1 MSQCVPTI
9 ANVTAAAPHQIYH
22 GTRAEKEEV
31 GAAGTK
37 YLFYPSGVRHPQQM
51 RRFHVKLAI
60 MSIRSSR
67 DWEKLRA
74 IGRIVRLA
82 LDRTA
87 SAVRPGITTRELDE
101 IGARVLAN
109 HGAESAPPKV
119 YGFPGALC
127 ISVNEEAI
135 HGVPGDRV
143 IRAGDLVKLDLVAE
157 KDGYYADAAV
167 TVAAGE
173 ASAAATALARC
184 AENAFRLAA
193 KAAHAGNRIF
203 EIGRAVERETRR
215 CGFNV
220 MRDLCGHGVGR
231 TIHEAP
237 SVPNY
242 HDPRFRTRLTD
253 GLVITIE
260 PIIAAG
266 GGRGELQPD
275 RWTIK
280 TADRSWSAHYEH
292 TVAITKGEPVI
303 LTAAA

>member
-1 MSQCVPTI
+1 
-9 ANVTAAAPHQIYH
+9 
-22 GTRAEKEEV
+22 
-31 GAAGTK
+31 
-37 YLFYPSGVRHPQQM
+37 
-51 RRFHVKLAI
+51 
-60 MSIRSSR
+60 MSIRNQR
-67 DWEKLRA
+67 DFEKLRA
-74 IGRIVRLA
+74 IGRIVRLV

-87 SAVRPGITTRELDE
+87 AAVKPGITTRELDQ
-101 IGARVLAN
+101 IGARVLAE

-135 HGVPGDRV
+135 HGIPGGRV

-157 KDGYYADAAV
+157 KDGYFADAAV
-167 TVAAGE
+167 TVAVGE
-173 ASAAATALARC
+173 VGATAAALARC

-193 KAAHAGNRIF
+193 KAARVGNRVY
-203 EIGRAVERETRR
+203 EIGRVVERETRR
-215 CGFNV
+215 CGFEV
-220 MRDLCGHGVGR
+220 MRELCGHGVGR

-237 SVPNY
+237 SVPNF
-242 HDPRFRTRLTD
+242 HDPRSRTKLTE

-266 GGRGELQPD
+266 GGRGELQAD

-292 TVAITKGEPVI
+292 TVVITKGDPVL
-303 LTAAA
+303 LTA